1 MSATSPP
8 RGADLGELQRAAKA
22 LLRWGVVMDGRPDG
36 EALRLIRRHEQWL
49 VERFATLAG
58 YHVEVWPFAARLG
71 RRFDQIDD
79 TPVFRTPTD
88 RPFDRERYALVAL
101 CLAVLEQL
109 GSQTSLSDLA
119 IGVRRAAAGV
129 PGLRFDPDQYAS
141 RQALHHAVRALQQW
155 GALQLT
161 DGRLE
166 AWESNRG
173 EAEALLDI
181 DHRRCRLLFHGARG
195 LHGRGGSRAMLH
207 ADAEAETVG
216 RDTIRQQRRRR
227 LARLL
232 LERPVVYFADL
243 SDEDVAY
250 LRREAASLGAELEAL
265 TGATLERRRE
275 GVALIEDGRQF
286 SDLCFPSGGG
296 EQQAALLLLDRLCAD
311 ADGQRRVQVATCDEA
326 SQRRGATL
334 DACAP
339 DAVGATRWQPPVMA
353 PMEAP
358 FFADA
363 ALEVLAAEIC
373 ATHGSHLRAD
383 HAAAPARLLHDA
395 LALLAAFDLVRALPG
410 GVCVMPAL
418 ARYRDP
424 VVRRADAA
432 AAPQLTLFGAEA

>member
-1 MSATSPP
+1 MNQDVAP

-22 LLRWGVVMDGRPDG
+22 LLRWGVVMDGRPDA
-36 EALRLIRRHEQWL
+36 ESLRLIRRHEHWL

-71 RRFDQIDD
+71 RRLDYVDD

-109 GSQTSLSDLA
+109 GAQTSLSDLA
-119 IGVRRAAAGV
+119 IGVRRSAASV
-129 PGLRFDPDQYAS
+129 PGLTFDPDQYAS

-155 GALQLT
+155 GALRLT
-161 DGRLE
+161 DGRLD

-173 EAEALLDI
+173 DAEALLDI
-181 DHRRCRLLFHGARG
+181 DHRRCRLLFRGARG
-195 LHGRGGSRAMLH
+195 LHGGGGSRAMLH
-207 ADAEAETVG
+207 SDAEAETVG

-227 LARLL
+227 LTRML

-243 SDEDVAY
+243 GEEDVAY
-250 LRREAASLGAELEAL
+250 LRREAASLGAELEVL
-265 TGATLERRRE
+265 TGAGLERRRE
-275 GVALIEDGRQF
+275 GVALIDDGRQF
-286 SDLCFPSGGG
+286 SDINFPSGGG
-296 EQQAALLLLDRLCAD
+296 EQQAALLLLDRLCAE
-311 ADGQRRVQVATCDEA
+311 ADGQRRVQVATSGEA

-339 DAVGATRWQPPVMA
+339 EAVGATRWQPTVATPI
-353 PMEAP
+353 EAP
-358 FFADA
+358 FFTEA

-373 ATHGSHLRAD
+373 AAHGSHLRAD
-383 HAAAPARLLHDA
+383 HAAAPTKLWRDA
-395 LALLAAFDLVRALPG
+395 VALLAAFDLVRWLPG
-410 GVCVMPAL
+410 GICVMPAL

-424 VVRRADAA
+424 VVRRAEAV
-432 AAPQLTLFGAEA
+432 AAPQLTLFGAEP